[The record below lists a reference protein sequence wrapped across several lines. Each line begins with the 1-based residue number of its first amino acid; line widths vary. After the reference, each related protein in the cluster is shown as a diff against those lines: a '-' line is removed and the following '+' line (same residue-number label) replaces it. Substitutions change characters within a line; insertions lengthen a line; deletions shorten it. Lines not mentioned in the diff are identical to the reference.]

1 MKQQAAS
8 NSANSSTPLGL
19 KLFRWALGLLGVAGI
34 AIGILGLP
42 SQLGPTELLGLLTW
56 LAVAVLLHDGVLVP
70 LSQLVGAGLHRLNFG
85 LGPVSAAVIR
95 VALFIGAILTL
106 LVLPLLKAQQVAKQE
121 SVLQGD
127 YLIALLLFWLGLAIA
142 AAGVVMI
149 TERRARARGGRQV

>member
-70 LSQLVGAGLHRLNFG
+70 LSQLVGAGLRRLSFG
-85 LGPVSAAVIR
+85 LRPVSAAVIR

>member
-56 LAVAVLLHDGVLVP
+56 LAVAVLLHDGVLAP
-70 LSQLVGAGLHRLNFG
+70 LSQLVGAGLRRLNFG